1 MSCPPR
7 REHLFIRLQVSP
19 GAVIR
24 VSGEHE
30 ELAAVLMLVGDDW
43 AEDHHD
49 LEFEDET
56 GRRLAKARLPEGLE
70 GISRFHALVAQH
82 APAGWAQLAPEE
94 VASHVIV
101 GIEHDRGPWVSAL
114 RAAGYR
120 VFAINPLSSARYRE
134 RYSTSGAKSDAGD
147 AHVLAEIVRLD
158 RDHHRQIAGDT
169 DLADAVKL
177 VARAHQTAVWERTR
191 QLLRMRSTLL
201 EYFPA
206 AVEAFEDLGAKDA
219 LVLLARA
226 PSPARVEK
234 LTRSQV
240 VSALRAARRH
250 HVEAKADVL
259 LAVLR
264 APGLRQPATTE
275 AAYAAVVTGQLGVVS
290 ALNEQI
296 LQLQEVVAEH
306 FGRHSAAD
314 IYLSQ
319 PGLGV
324 VLAARVLG
332 EFGDDTKRFADAKA
346 RKNYSGQ
353 SPITRASGKKSIV
366 LARYATNRRLGDA
379 LHQQAYSAL
388 RASPGA
394 RAYYDALK
402 ARKIGHHAALRQLAN
417 RLVGVLHGCLKTGT
431 KYDERTAWHHHAALA
446 A

>member
-1 MSCPPR
+1 ML
-7 REHLFIRLQVSP
+7 LFI
-19 GAVIR
+19 
-24 VSGEHE
+24 
-30 ELAAVLMLVGDDW
+30 GDDW

-49 LEFEDET
+49 LELEDES

-70 GISRFHALVAQH
+70 GITRFHALVAQH
-82 APAGWAQLAPEE
+82 APAGWAELPSEE
-94 VASHVIV
+94 VAGRVII

-114 RAAGYR
+114 RAAGYQ

-169 DLADAVKL
+169 DLVDAVKL

-191 QLLRMRSTLL
+191 HVLRLRSTLL

-206 AVEAFEDLGAKDA
+206 AVEAFDDLTAKDA
-219 LVLLARA
+219 LVLLGRA
-226 PSPARVEK
+226 PSPARVAK

-240 VSALRAARRH
+240 VSALRASRRH

-264 APGLRQPATTE
+264 APGLRQPATIE
-275 AAYAAVVTGQLGVVS
+275 AAYAAVVIGQVGIIA

-296 LQLQEVVAEH
+296 SQLQEVVAEH
-306 FGRHSAAD
+306 FGRHPAAD

-319 PGLGV
+319 PGFGV
-324 VLAARVLG
+324 VLAARALG
-332 EFGDDTKRFADAKA
+332 EFGDDKKRFGDAKA

-388 RASPGA
+388 RTSPGA
-394 RAYYDALK
+394 RAYYDALR

-417 RLVGVLHGCLKTGT
+417 RLVGILHGCLKTGT
-431 KYDERTAWHHHAALA
+431 KYDENTAWQHHMTVAA
-446 A
+446 

>member
-1 MSCPPR
+1 ML
-7 REHLFIRLQVSP
+7 LFI
-19 GAVIR
+19 
-24 VSGEHE
+24 
-30 ELAAVLMLVGDDW
+30 GDDW

-49 LEFEDET
+49 IEVEDET

-70 GISRFHALVAQH
+70 GITRLHALVAQH
-82 APAGWAQLAPEE
+82 APADWADLPSEDIAGR
-94 VASHVIV
+94 VVV
-101 GIEHDRGPWVSAL
+101 GIETDRGPWVTAL
-114 RAAGYR
+114 RAAGYQ

-169 DLADAVKL
+169 DLVDAVKL

-191 QLLRMRSTLL
+191 QVLRLRSTLL
-201 EYFPA
+201 QYFPA
-206 AVEAFEDLGAKDA
+206 AVEALENLSAKDS
-219 LVLLARA
+219 LLLLARA
-226 PSPARVEK
+226 PSPARVGK

-250 HVEAKADVL
+250 HAEAKADVL

-264 APGLRQPATTE
+264 APGLRQPETTE
-275 AAYAAVVTGQLGVVS
+275 AAYAAVVMGQVGIIT

-296 LQLQEVVAEH
+296 AQLEEVVTEH
-306 FGRHSAAD
+306 FGRHPAAD

-332 EFGDDTKRFADAKA
+332 EFGDDTKRFSDVRA

-353 SPITRASGKKSIV
+353 SPITRASGKKTIV
-366 LARYATNRRLGDA
+366 MARYATNRRLSDA
-379 LHQQAYSAL
+379 LHQQAFSAL
-388 RASPGA
+388 SGSPGA
-394 RAYYDALK
+394 RAYYDALR

-417 RLVGVLHGCLKTGT
+417 RLVGILHGCLKSGT
-431 KYDERTAWHHHAALA
+431 KYDENTAWQHHTAVAA
-446 A
+446 

>member
-1 MSCPPR
+1 MKELLR
-7 REHLFIRLQVSP
+7 VLLFI
-19 GAVIR
+19 
-24 VSGEHE
+24 
-30 ELAAVLMLVGDDW
+30 GDDW

-56 GRRLAKARLPEGLE
+56 GRRLAKARLPEGLQ
-70 GISRFHALVAQH
+70 GITRFHALVAQH
-82 APAGWAQLAPEE
+82 APADWAELPTDV
-94 VASHVIV
+94 VAGRVII

-114 RAAGYR
+114 RAAGYQ

-169 DLADAVKL
+169 DLVDAVKL
-177 VARAHQTAVWERTR
+177 VARAHQTAIWERTR
-191 QLLRMRSTLL
+191 QVLRLRSTLL

-206 AVEAFEDLGAKDA
+206 AVEAFDDLTAKDA
-219 LVLLARA
+219 LVLLDRA
-226 PSPARVEK
+226 PSPARVGK

-264 APGLRQPATTE
+264 TPGLRQPATTE
-275 AAYAAVVTGQLGVVS
+275 AAYAAVVIGQVGVIA

-296 LQLQEVVAEH
+296 SQLQEVVAEH
-306 FGRHSAAD
+306 FGRHPAAD

-319 PGLGV
+319 PGFGV
-324 VLAARVLG
+324 VLAARALG
-332 EFGDDTKRFADAKA
+332 EFGDDKKRFADAKA

-353 SPITRASGKKSIV
+353 SPITRASGKKSVV

-394 RAYYDALK
+394 RAYYDALR

-417 RLVGVLHGCLKTGT
+417 RLVGILHGCLKTGT
-431 KYDERTAWHHHAALA
+431 KYDENTAWQHHMTVAA
-446 A
+446 